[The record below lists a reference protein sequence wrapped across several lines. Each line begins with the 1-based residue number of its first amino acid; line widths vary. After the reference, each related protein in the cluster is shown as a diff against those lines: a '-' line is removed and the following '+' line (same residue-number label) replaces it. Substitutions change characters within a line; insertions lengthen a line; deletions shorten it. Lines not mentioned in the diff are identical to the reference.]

1 MIFQFAMLVYQAG
14 SMALTKHNEHDVCG
28 EAASPVLE
36 DPFAI
41 LIVGFGQKCLAAIA
55 TSETGS
61 EAILMRIQVAK
72 KYG

>member
-1 MIFQFAMLVYQAG
+1 
-14 SMALTKHNEHDVCG
+14 MALTNHNEHTRCVVKRLHH
-28 EAASPVLE
+28 PVLE

-41 LIVGFGQKCLAAIA
+41 LLVGFGQKCLAAIA

-61 EAILMRIQVAK
+61 EAIVMRIQLAK